1 MNRPSVRFTT
11 EAARLIS
18 LLHPETRRMIRLAID
33 ELRKN
38 PMLGDDLQEEL
49 SGFKSYKPKRYR
61 IIYTFDDES
70 NTINVY
76 FVGHRKDV
84 YQQFAQM
91 LKKLNRA

>member
-1 MNRPSVRFTT
+1 
-11 EAARLIS
+11 
-18 LLHPETRRMIRLAID
+18 MIRLAID

-61 IIYTFDDES
+61 IIYKFDEEI

-84 YQQFAQM
+84 YQQFGQM
-91 LKKLNRA
+91 LKELNPE

>member
-18 LLHPETRRMIRLAID
+18 LLHPETRRMIRFAID

-38 PMLGDDLQEEL
+38 PLLGDDLQEEL
-49 SGFKSYKPKRYR
+49 SGFKSYKPRRYR
-61 IIYTFDDES
+61 IIYKFDEES

-84 YQQFAQM
+84 YQQLGQM
-91 LKKLNRA
+91 LKELNPE

>member
-1 MNRPSVRFTT
+1 MT
-11 EAARLIS
+11 
-18 LLHPETRRMIRLAID
+18 
-33 ELRKN
+33 
-38 PMLGDDLQEEL
+38 
-49 SGFKSYKPKRYR
+49 GFYGPVDKPKRYR
-61 IIYTFDDES
+61 IIYKFDEES

>member
-49 SGFKSYKPKRYR
+49 SGFKS
-61 IIYTFDDES
+61 FD
-70 NTINVY
+70 ILP
-76 FVGHRKDV
+76 
-84 YQQFAQM
+84 A
-91 LKKLNRA
+91 LKGEDSKSS